1 MFVIN
6 MPKKQDISV
15 ILLADG
21 LISAEGLALAQGEAK
36 LSGLPLETVLLNK
49 KLVGPE
55 ELAQSLAKQLDIPYI
70 KLSGEK
76 LDPQAVKM
84 IPLESARALKAIP
97 VKSEGS
103 DLYVAFVSPWDL
115 PAMQDLSL
123 ATGFKIKPM
132 AASLPEVEEA
142 IKRHYR
148 VEETSKQ
155 TLVDMRFDQL
165 KDGSSVSQT
174 LALDEEISGL
184 ADLPIVKLLDDIIQG
199 AVNSGASDI
208 HIEPQ
213 FPEMAVRYRVDGILH
228 DIMTIPKQAEAL
240 IVSRVKVLANMDI
253 TESRRPQDGH
263 IRVDKEG
270 REYDIRVSTVLT
282 VNGENVVMRILDK
295 GSLLLGLDRLGLSGR
310 DAQVFSSLIT
320 KPYGMILV
328 TGPTGSGKTTTLY
341 AVLNQIDSLSRNVIT
356 IEDPVE
362 YRLERIT
369 QIQVD
374 AASNMTF
381 ASGLRT
387 MLRQDPDIV
396 MVGEI
401 RDAETAQIAVQAA
414 LTGHL
419 VLSTLHTNDASSVVT
434 RLIDMGVEPFLIA
447 STLIGALAQRL
458 CRRICPECKEEYEP
472 VAEEQEFLKSQGLD
486 TRALKLARGRGCA
499 LCYNTGFKGRS
510 GVFEIL
516 QTNDDI
522 RKLIMERR
530 PRADIAAKACAAGM
544 RTLSENGLQKILDK
558 TSTLEEVKRVVY
570 VE

>member
-1 MFVIN
+1 
-6 MPKKQDISV
+6 
-15 ILLADG
+15 
-21 LISAEGLALAQGEAK
+21 
-36 LSGLPLETVLLNK
+36 
-49 KLVGPE
+49 
-55 ELAQSLAKQLDIPYI
+55 
-70 KLSGEK
+70 
-76 LDPQAVKM
+76 
-84 IPLESARALKAIP
+84 
-97 VKSEGS
+97 
-103 DLYVAFVSPWDL
+103 
-115 PAMQDLSL
+115 
-123 ATGFKIKPM
+123 
-132 AASLPEVEEA
+132 
-142 IKRHYR
+142 
-148 VEETSKQ
+148 
-155 TLVDMRFDQL
+155 
-165 KDGSSVSQT
+165 
-174 LALDEEISGL
+174 
-184 ADLPIVKLLDDIIQG
+184 LPIVKLLDDIIQG

-401 RDAETAQIAVQAA
+401 RDKETANQALQAA

-419 VLSTLHTNDASSVVT
+419 VLSTLHTNDTASSIT
-434 RLIDMGVEPFLIA
+434 RLLELDLNPHLVS
-447 STLIGALAQRL
+447 STLVGVIAQRL
-458 CRRICPECKEEYEP
+458 VRRVCDSCKQEVFLTQDQMATLDIRLP
-472 VAEEQEFLKSQGLD
+472 PGEEQSPKIFQGQGCV
-486 TRALKLARGRGCA
+486 RCRG
-499 LCYNTGFKGRS
+499 TGLYGRTAI
-510 GVFEIL
+510 FEIL
-516 QTNDDI
+516 RVTDPI
-522 RKLIMERR
+522 RRLINE
-530 PRADIAAKACAAGM
+530 RADAVEIKRAAKADGTISLREAAVRKLAEGTTSYDEVI
-544 RTLSENGLQKILDK
+544 RVTLDEG
-558 TSTLEEVKRVVY
+558 
-570 VE
+570 